1 MFFILVYIYIVG
13 GKILIMV
20 VEVGRLIRNIRFE
33 GVVYLDML
41 IEVFGVC
48 IMVFRIVENG

>member
-1 MFFILVYIYIVG
+1 MFFILVYIYIAG
-13 GKILIMV
+13 SKILIMV

-41 IEVFGVC
+41 IEVFGVR

>member
-1 MFFILVYIYIVG
+1 
-13 GKILIMV
+13 MV

-41 IEVFGVC
+41 IEVFGVR